1 MNRLF
6 VTGDTHGE
14 IDIHKLSTVAWPRQ
28 AELTKDDY
36 LIILGDFGFV
46 WSEKYINTE
55 EYWLKWLNDKPF
67 TTLFIAGN
75 HECYP
80 RLRQYPKEKWN
91 GGYIR
96 KIRDSIF
103 MLEHGQIFNIG
114 GKTIFAM
121 GGAKSID
128 RVYRKEGVD
137 WWPEEMPSQEEYEI
151 AVANLEANH
160 FQVDY
165 ILTHCGPTS
174 VINRLTH
181 YPMESDELTQFLDHY
196 VNQYVSFKRWYI
208 GHYHIDRTIDDKYY
222 FMYDDI
228 MEI

>member
-1 MNRLF
+1 MNRLL
-6 VTGDTHGE
+6 VTGDTHGD
-14 IDIHKLSTVAWPRQ
+14 IDIHKLSTAAWPQQ

-80 RLRQYPKEKWN
+80 RLRQYPKETWN

-96 KIRDSIF
+96 KIRNSIF

-114 GKTIFAM
+114 GKTIFTM
-121 GGAKSID
+121 GGARSID

-174 VINRLTH
+174 VTNRLTH